1 MPAPTP
7 RTESD
12 AAAIERFR
20 SLLKL
25 STISHADESQTD
37 WAVFDRFIERVQSLY
52 PALHAVLDRELVA
65 GHSLLYRW
73 RGAGTDDPTVLMAHY
88 DVVPA
93 TDEGWDHPPFA
104 ATIVGA
110 DAEEVIWGRGT
121 LDDKGALVSVLEA
134 VERLVVAG
142 FTPAN
147 DVYLSFGHNE
157 ETAGN
162 GAEAAVAVLA
172 GRGIRPALVIDEGGA
187 IVEGAFPGVTKP
199 VAVVGVSE
207 KGLTSIV
214 LSVAQVGGHASTPPK
229 LTATVRL
236 ARAIVRLA
244 ARPFPASFSPTN
256 ARMIRVLGAHASG
269 AIGVAFRNLWLTR
282 PLLLSLFGRLGDET
296 SAMIRTTAAVTKLSG
311 SAAANVLAEHASA
324 TVNIR
329 VAVGSSV
336 DEAIAHVRRAIRDD
350 AVGIEVLERSE
361 PSPVSPANGRAWDLL
376 SRAVDETYPG
386 TVVTPYIQLGA
397 SDSRRFTEISDY
409 VYRFSP
415 FEMSKDERAT
425 LHARNERIHVST
437 WLRGIDFYERLVSR
451 V

>member
-1 MPAPTP
+1 MGIPGA
-7 RTESD
+7 RSESEC
-12 AAAIERFR
+12 AAIARFR
-20 SLLKL
+20 SLLEL
-25 STISHADESQTD
+25 PTISHADESQTD
-37 WAVFDRFIERVQSLY
+37 WTVFDRFIERVHELY
-52 PALHAVLDRELVA
+52 PALHAVLERELVA

-73 RGAGTDDPTVLMAHY
+73 RGAGDGNPTVLMAHY

-93 TDEGWDHPPFA
+93 TDEGWDYPPFA

-110 DAEEVIWGRGT
+110 DADEVIWGRGT

-162 GAEAAVAVLA
+162 GAAAAVAVLA
-172 GRGIRPALVIDEGGA
+172 ARGIRPALVIDEGGA
-187 IVEGAFPGVTKP
+187 IVEGAFPGVKKP

-214 LSVAQVGGHASTPPK
+214 LSVDQVGGHASTPPK

-236 ARAIVRLA
+236 ARAIVRVA
-244 ARPFPASFSPTN
+244 AKPFPAEFSPTN
-256 ARMIRVLGAHASG
+256 IAMIGVLGKHANG
-269 AIGVAFRNLWLTR
+269 AIGFAFRNLWLTR
-282 PLLLSLFGRLGDET
+282 PLLLVLFGRLSEET
-296 SAMIRTTAAVTKLSG
+296 SAMIRTTQAVTRLSG
-311 SAAANVLAEHASA
+311 SAAANVLAERASA

-336 DEAIAHVRRAIRDD
+336 DDAIDHIRRAIRDD
-350 AVGIEVLERSE
+350 AVSIEVLERSE
-361 PSPVSPANGRAWDLL
+361 PSPVSPATGRAWQLISD
-376 SRAVDETYPG
+376 AVEQTYPG

-397 SDSRRFTEISDY
+397 SDSRRFTEISDH

-425 LHARNERIHVST
+425 LHARNERIHVTT
-437 WLRGIDFYERLVSR
+437 WLRGIDFYERLVSD